1 MSSRHRRNF
10 AVSGFSFCRESFSIF
25 RKVFFLPRVFF
36 FCREVFLF
44 FFSKV
49 VYTRVEQESW
59 KLLLK
64 NDMIFYR
71 VPIAMQNSFK
81 SFLGWRVNDRI
92 QLSVERWIT
101 YHCYEILSHK
111 VMNCNFRMS
120 LSWPYF
126 LLHTNC
132 YLPPVVIFGLAPYLV
147 DC

>member
-10 AVSGFSFCRESFSIF
+10 AVSGFSFCGESFSIF

-81 SFLGWRVNDRI
+81 SFLSWRVNDPI
-92 QLSVERWIT
+92 QLSVERWTSHIIVTKSCLKRDVIAAFECHFRDRTSFILTASNACLIT
-101 YHCYEILSHK
+101 I
-111 VMNCNFRMS
+111 
-120 LSWPYF
+120 
-126 LLHTNC
+126 
-132 YLPPVVIFGLAPYLV
+132 
-147 DC
+147 

>member
-10 AVSGFSFCRESFSIF
+10 NVSGFSFCRESFSIF

-81 SFLGWRVNDRI
+81 SFLGWRVNDPI
-92 QLSVERWIT
+92 QLSVERWTSHIIVT
-101 YHCYEILSHK
+101 KSCLKSDVLQPSNVTFVTVLHSYE
-111 VMNCNFRMS
+111 
-120 LSWPYF
+120 
-126 LLHTNC
+126 LLAT
-132 YLPPVVIFGLAPYLV
+132 PA
-147 DC
+147 